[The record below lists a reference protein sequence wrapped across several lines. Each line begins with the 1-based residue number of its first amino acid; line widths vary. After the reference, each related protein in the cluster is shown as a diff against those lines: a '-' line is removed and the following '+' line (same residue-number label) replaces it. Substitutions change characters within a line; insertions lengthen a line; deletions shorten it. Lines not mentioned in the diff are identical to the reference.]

1 MEVIKSKWKRTVE
14 YGDKGEFKF
23 WSPKVKGKG
32 DETLEKRTSLE
43 KWTKVIVFMPEG
55 SPDTIFSM
63 GFSSVFG
70 DTIVSDAAR
79 RIEEGPFGMRMGP
92 EDCEFFIVSNQGE
105 VELDF
110 VRYAHIDKPGVD
122 LY

>member
-1 MEVIKSKWKRTVE
+1 MEVIKSKWKRKVE
-14 YGDKGEFKF
+14 YGDKDEFKF

-32 DETLEKRTSLE
+32 DKTLEKGTPLE
-43 KWTKVIVFMPEG
+43 KWTKVIVLMPIG
-55 SPDTIFSM
+55 SPDIIFSM

-70 DTIVSDAAR
+70 DTIVSDAVR
-79 RIEEGPFGMRMGP
+79 RIGESSFGMRMGP
-92 EDCEFFIVSNQGE
+92 EDCEFFIVSNQGK

-110 VRYAHIDKPGVD
+110 VHYVHIDKPGLD